1 MRRIPHCRHGRCRI
15 GRRPLRILVA
25 EDSHSTQKILGALL
39 GQQGHHLAYADDG
52 QAAVARAASEDFD
65 LILMDVMMPIMDGP
79 TATQRIRE
87 LGGRASGIPIIA
99 MTANALFGDRDRLLA
114 AGMTDYVSKPLDIT
128 ALFAVIARAAE
139 VVS

>member
-1 MRRIPHCRHGRCRI
+1 MEPDVV
-15 GRRPLRILVA
+15 RIL
-25 EDSHSTQKILGALL
+25 SGLGP
-39 GQQGHHLAYADDG
+39 G
-52 QAAVARAASEDFD
+52 EDFD